1 MRDCPTQ
8 RNDPRRFSSGSWQLI
23 ADRRCPMTRVYPSVS
38 RNDVA
43 FLRRVIGE
51 SHVSTGASNLDL
63 HSRDESYHAPHRP
76 DVVVWPQKTDDV
88 VAAVKLAAE
97 QGYAVTPWCA
107 GTSLEGNP
115 IPVQGGLVLDFTEM
129 NRILEIR
136 ERDLQVDVEVGL
148 PYRDLNDRLRRH
160 GLFFPPDPGA
170 WACIGGMIGNN
181 ASGVRTVAYGATR
194 DCVLG
199 MEVVMAD
206 GQVIHVGCRAIKSS
220 SGYDLMRLLIGSEGT
235 LGIVTRATLRLRG
248 LPPEFLTVVATFPS
262 VHDACEAVSDTIRY
276 GLNPA
281 ALELMDAAVVAEINR
296 DRKMSLEEKP
306 MLFLEF
312 HNVNGSALESQFE
325 MVQGVLQEHGALKV
339 ERGIGADE
347 RARLWEVRHG
357 ALESIKRNHPGRS
370 VLLVDT
376 CVPISRYAEMVDR
389 ARSAVERE
397 RTLGFFWGHAG
408 DGNLHLG
415 LLFDPTD
422 EAARSAVVRVNRAVV
437 EHGIAVGGSCSG
449 EHGIGLGKLPFVEA
463 EHGRALDYMRKIK
476 QALDPKGILNPG
488 KMLPE

>member
-1 MRDCPTQ
+1 MSH
-8 RNDPRRFSSGSWQLI
+8 PRVTPEDI
-23 ADRRCPMTRVYPSVS
+23 AYLKQ
-38 RNDVA
+38 A
-43 FLRRVIGE
+43 IGE
-51 SHVSTGASNLDL
+51 KHVSAGESNLDL
-63 HSRDESYHAPHRP
+63 HSRDESYHEPHRP
-76 DVVVWPQKTDDV
+76 DVVVWPQRTEDV
-88 VAAVKLAAE
+88 VTAVRLAHDK
-97 QGYAVTPWCA
+97 GYAVTAWCA

-115 IPVQGGLVLDFTEM
+115 IPVHGGIVLDFNEM

-136 ERDLQVDVEVGL
+136 EKDLQVDVEVGIQ
-148 PYRDLNDRLRRH
+148 YRDLNNQLRHH

-194 DCVLG
+194 DSVLA

-206 GQVIHVGCRAIKSS
+206 GEVIRLGSRAIKSS
-220 SGYDLMRLLIGSEGT
+220 SGYDLVRLIVGSEGT

-248 LPPEFLTVVATFPS
+248 LPPEYLTVVATFPA
-262 VHDACEAVSDTIRY
+262 VHRACEAVSDTIRY

-296 DRKMSLEEKP
+296 DQKMDLEEKP

-312 HNVNGSALESQFE
+312 HNVNQAALESQYE
-325 MVQGVLQEHGALKV
+325 MVEAVLTDHGALRIDK
-339 ERGIGADE
+339 GIGADE

-357 ALESIKRNHPGRS
+357 ALESIKRNHPGRQ

-389 ARSAVERE
+389 AKEAVERE
-397 RTLGFFWGHAG
+397 GVTGFFWGHAG

-415 LLFDPTD
+415 LLFDPSD
-422 EAARSAVVRVNRAVV
+422 AAGKEAVQRVNRAVV
-437 EHGIAVGGSCSG
+437 EHSIAVGGTCTG
-449 EHGIGLGKLPFVEA
+449 EHGVGIGKLPFVEA
-463 EHGRALDYMRKIK
+463 EHGRALEYMRRIK

-488 KMLPE
+488 KMLPEVP

>member
-1 MRDCPTQ
+1 MSH
-8 RNDPRRFSSGSWQLI
+8 PRVTPEDI
-23 ADRRCPMTRVYPSVS
+23 AYLKQ
-38 RNDVA
+38 A
-43 FLRRVIGE
+43 IGE
-51 SHVSTGASNLDL
+51 KHVSAGESNLDL
-63 HSRDESYHAPHRP
+63 HSRDESYHEPHRP
-76 DVVVWPQKTDDV
+76 DVVVWPQRTEDV
-88 VAAVKLAAE
+88 VTAVRLAHDK
-97 QGYAVTPWCA
+97 GYAVTAWCA

-115 IPVQGGLVLDFTEM
+115 IPVHGGIVLDFNEM

-136 ERDLQVDVEVGL
+136 EKDLQVDVEVGIQ
-148 PYRDLNDRLRRH
+148 YRDLNNQLRHH

-194 DCVLG
+194 DSVLA

-206 GQVIHVGCRAIKSS
+206 GEVIRLGSRAIKSS
-220 SGYDLMRLLIGSEGT
+220 SGYDLVRLIVGSEGT

-248 LPPEFLTVVATFPS
+248 LPPEYLTVVATFPA
-262 VHDACEAVSDTIRY
+262 VHGACEAVSDTIRY

-296 DRKMSLEEKP
+296 DQKMDLEEKP

-312 HNVNGSALESQFE
+312 HNVNQAALESQYE
-325 MVQGVLQEHGALKV
+325 MVEAVLTDHGALRIDK
-339 ERGIGADE
+339 GIGADE

-357 ALESIKRNHPGRS
+357 ALESIKRNHPGRQ

-389 ARSAVERE
+389 AKEAVERE
-397 RTLGFFWGHAG
+397 GVTGFFWGHAG

-415 LLFDPTD
+415 LLFDPSD
-422 EAARSAVVRVNRAVV
+422 AAGKEAVQRVNRAVV
-437 EHGIAVGGSCSG
+437 EHSIAVGGTCTG
-449 EHGIGLGKLPFVEA
+449 EHGVGIGKLPFVEA
-463 EHGRALDYMRKIK
+463 EHGRALEYMRRIK

-488 KMLPE
+488 KMLPEVP